1 LKSEFDAQLSKQQ
14 DMHDQLLKQTQERN
28 QGLLSD
34 LAKDLQAKEKGY
46 QNNLEALEAANRD
59 DQQQMQRKNKDL
71 LDKLAKDATDRDG
84 LYV

>member
-1 LKSEFDAQLSKQQ
+1 
-14 DMHDQLLKQTQERN
+14 
-28 QGLLSD
+28 
-34 LAKDLQAKEKGY
+34 LQAKEKGY